1 MDEYD
6 NLVKLLTCNT
16 SADSSSQLQK
26 ISTKQQE
33 SVQRLGQRST
43 PKPKS
48 LPEQEDP
55 MKECTFHPQIISRS
69 KDYVHKEK
77 DPHLRLYEQA
87 KQKQET
93 LNRKMEEKKLQEAI
107 EKENERPTFQPVLI
121 SSSKSRHRAERDAF
135 NALYNDAIKQKAKRD
150 EQAITFTTID
160 TFKPKTHTRAFDRE
174 STIQTI
180 VDQLSNLH

>member
-6 NLVKLLTCNT
+6 NLVKLLTRNT
-16 SADSSSQLQK
+16 GADSSSQLQK
-26 ISTKQQE
+26 ISAQQQE
-33 SVQRLGQRST
+33 SIQRLGQRSI

-48 LPEQEDP
+48 LPAQEDP

-77 DPHLRLYEQA
+77 DPHIRLYEQA
-87 KQKQET
+87 KQKQEI
-93 LNRKMEEKKLQEAI
+93 LHRKIEEKKLQEAI
-107 EKENERPTFQPVLI
+107 ERENEKPTFQPVLI
-121 SSSKSRHRAERDAF
+121 SSSRSRNRAERDAF

>member
-6 NLVKLLTCNT
+6 NLVKLLTHDSTAC
-16 SADSSSQLQK
+16 SSSQIQK
-26 ISTKQQE
+26 ISAQQQE
-33 SVQRLGQRST
+33 SIQRLGQKPA
-43 PKPKS
+43 PKQKS
-48 LPEQEDP
+48 LPDQEDP

-87 KQKQET
+87 RQRQEI
-93 LNRKMEEKKLQEAI
+93 LNRKISEKEIQEAI
-107 EKENERPTFQPVLI
+107 ERENNRPTFQPVLV
-121 SSSKSRHRAERDAF
+121 SSSKVKQRAERDAF
-135 NALYNDAIKQKAKRD
+135 NALYNDALKQKAKKD
-150 EQAITFTTID
+150 EQAMTFTTID

-180 VDQLSNLH
+180 VDQLSNLN

>member
-6 NLVKLLTCNT
+6 NLVKLLTHDA
-16 SADSSSQLQK
+16 SACSSSQSQK
-26 ISTKQQE
+26 ISAQQRE
-33 SVQRLGQRST
+33 SVQRLGQKST
-43 PKPKS
+43 PKPKH
-48 LPEQEDP
+48 LPDQEDP
-55 MKECTFHPQIISRS
+55 MKECTFQPQIISRS

-77 DPHLRLYEQA
+77 DPHVRLYEQA
-87 KQKQET
+87 KQKQEV
-93 LNRKMEEKKLQEAI
+93 LNRKIEEKRLQEAI
-107 EKENERPTFQPVLI
+107 ERENERPTFQLVLV
-121 SSSKSRHRAERDAF
+121 SSSKAKQRAERDAF

-150 EQAITFTTID
+150 EQTITFTTVD